1 MIVSKALDS
10 DYCIFSIV
18 GPHSGESLD
27 SILERK
33 KTDIING
40 KIAFWNMNL
49 SKNFI
54 NDIRK
59 TLGKRQCYV
68 IMLEG
73 SSNDTKGRDIA
84 KSYSVDNLNWNEIPS
99 DISKVS
105 GNLSNSATAFVYN
118 NLEIVDNKSVDLNFY
133 NEVSDTS
140 KAVKFSNFKSTV
152 FAKKR
157 KNKRSD
163 GMKNH
168 ERNII
173 GVLGIEYPYAVY
185 LR

>member
-1 MIVSKALDS
+1 MIVSRALDS

-18 GPHSGESLD
+18 GPHGGESLE

-33 KTDIING
+33 KADIING
-40 KIAFWNMNL
+40 NMSFWNVNL
-49 SKNFI
+49 SENVI
-54 NDIRK
+54 DDIRK
-59 TLGKRQCYV
+59 TLGKRRSYV
-68 IMLEG
+68 ILLEG

-99 DISKVS
+99 NISKVS

-118 NLEIVDNKSVDLNFY
+118 NLETICNTSVDLNLY
-133 NEVSDTS
+133 NEVSDAS
-140 KAVKFSNFKSTV
+140 KAVKFSNFKSTI
-152 FAKKR
+152 FARKR

-173 GVLGIEYPYAVY
+173 GVLGIEYPYVVY
-185 LR
+185 LK